1 MFYHKIKNVK
11 NTLLHVVFSTLF
23 SVCHTCSNTAS
34 GVWYIKYILV
44 VSWRKSVLKLR
55 TENRS
60 CFFLSTAN
68 PWFQNLQASIWH
80 LNTQKYI
87 KNLFNLAKK
96 KRVLIQ
102 KNHSTFDGQN
112 SLFNCVRNFWQKL
125 LWICLLWFIFVWIF
139 TRNMFSIDHYI
150 CMY

>member
-11 NTLLHVVFSTLF
+11 NTLLHVVISTLS

-96 KRVLIQ
+96 NRFLYKRITPRLMAKILYLIVWE
-102 KNHSTFDGQN
+102 TFDKSYCVYVSFDLYLFGF
-112 SLFNCVRNFWQKL
+112 SLE
-125 LWICLLWFIFVWIF
+125 ICFP
-139 TRNMFSIDHYI
+139 
-150 CMY
+150 